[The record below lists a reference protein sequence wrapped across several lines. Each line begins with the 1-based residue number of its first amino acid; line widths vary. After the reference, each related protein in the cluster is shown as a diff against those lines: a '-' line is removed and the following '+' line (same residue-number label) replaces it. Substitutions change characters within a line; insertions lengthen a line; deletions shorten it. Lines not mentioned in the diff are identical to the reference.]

1 MATRF
6 YNLAVGSL
14 TVAVEADDAGDAP
27 TAIPHYARAV
37 EYFIAG
43 YRIDTDTERR
53 AVVLGRTRGFMER
66 AEACKE
72 GNASRLL
79 QTGQTGTTGNA
90 GKAGANPSPSPSSSS
105 SSSTA
110 APKRPRTEKQ
120 AAFEEQA
127 TRGGSGG
134 GHNAI
139 TFGDVVG
146 LDGAKQA
153 LYESVILP
161 MKQPQLF
168 EGASNARRPFNGL
181 LLFGPPGTGKT
192 LLAQALA
199 NEGGASFIAVSASD
213 IMSR

>member
-79 QTGQTGTTGNA
+79 QTGKAGTTA
-90 GKAGANPSPSPSSSS
+90 KLSPSPSSSS
-105 SSSTA
+105 STT

-134 GHNAI
+134 GGSGGDGHDAI